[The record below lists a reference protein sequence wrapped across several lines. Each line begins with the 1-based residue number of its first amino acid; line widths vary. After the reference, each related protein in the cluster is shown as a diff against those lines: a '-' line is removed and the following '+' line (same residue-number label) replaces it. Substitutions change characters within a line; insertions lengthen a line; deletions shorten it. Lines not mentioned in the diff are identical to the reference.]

1 MMQYSVQ
8 SRDRI
13 KVMDFWSFTKNM
25 SKNIGE
31 NISKTLIGKYS
42 QKFLDHAKKCETD
55 APKTSSKRVIQ
66 KRQKKLVIW
75 LVIKLLTELRKFQN
89 IHNKI
94 IQKHLQM
101 RMTKK
106 YIKKDKYKI
115 IFGELLECH

>member
-42 QKFLDHAKKCETD
+42 QNFLIMLKNVKQMHL
-55 APKTSSKRVIQ
+55 RLLQ
-66 KRQKKLVIW
+66 K
-75 LVIKLLTELRKFQN
+75 ESF
-89 IHNKI
+89 
-94 IQKHLQM
+94 
-101 RMTKK
+101 
-106 YIKKDKYKI
+106 KKDRKNW
-115 IFGELLECH
+115 

>member
-13 KVMDFWSFTKNM
+13 KVMDFWSFIKNM
-25 SKNIGE
+25 SKNIGK

-66 KRQKKLVIW
+66 KRQKKLVI
-75 LVIKLLTELRKFQN
+75 
-89 IHNKI
+89 
-94 IQKHLQM
+94 
-101 RMTKK
+101 
-106 YIKKDKYKI
+106 
-115 IFGELLECH
+115 